1 MLVDEIILAFP
12 LLTSVVREK
21 WLHQNLWY
29 EDFISLRLE
38 WYEQLE
44 RNLRSLVPKVGLQS
58 LRKCYGSM
66 LRDQK
71 SIWTTLYE
79 INGVSLMGEASTSL
93 EIHVPRGDLSGRNF
107 DAKACIN
114 GTELNMEC
122 KTRRDDFPFNM
133 PTILEGP
140 ERIPIHSG
148 SRSTLDPH
156 DAAELGL
163 GFDYPEN
170 DPSFKTTPASTEV
183 RQIMSEGLAQ
193 LPASGCNLILFGELG
208 VSTNPDEAL
217 FGSELFHLQRDVATR
232 EYLAY
237 CTRTPTGAFCYG
249 PSGEPFRQPSGLL
262 WFKLF
267 GAFGSEY
274 KLYLNPNATSPIP
287 DDVVTALGGII
298 GQWTNH

>member
-12 LLTSVVREK
+12 LLTSVLGEK
-21 WLHQNLWY
+21 WLRQNLWY
-29 EDFISLRLE
+29 EEFISLRLE

-44 RNLRSLVPKVGLQS
+44 RNLRSLVFRVGLQS

-79 INGVSLMGEASTSL
+79 INGVSLVGEASTSL
-93 EIHVPRGDLSGRNF
+93 EIHVPRGDSSGRNF

-122 KTRRDDFPFNM
+122 KTRKDDFPFNM
-133 PTILEGP
+133 PTILVGS

-208 VSTNPDEAL
+208 FSTNRDEAL
-217 FGSELFHLQRDVATR
+217 FGSELFHFQRDVATR
-232 EYLAY
+232 EYPAY

-249 PSGEPFRQPSGLL
+249 PPGEPFRQLSGLL

-267 GAFGSEY
+267 SAFGY
-274 KLYLNPNATSPIP
+274 KLYLNPNAISPLP
-287 DDVVTALGGII
+287 DEVVTALGDVIR
-298 GQWTNH
+298 QWTNH